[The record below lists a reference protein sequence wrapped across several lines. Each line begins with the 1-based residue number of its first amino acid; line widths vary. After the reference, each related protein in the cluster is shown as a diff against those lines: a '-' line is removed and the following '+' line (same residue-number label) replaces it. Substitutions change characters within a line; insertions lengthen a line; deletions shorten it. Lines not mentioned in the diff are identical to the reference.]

1 MQNAKSQSDHASRWL
16 RSALK
21 TAQELN
27 APNQCTQIPKSGTRM
42 PMLASFLE
50 KWEESL
56 GRGVSFECQAS
67 GFKFKNQLET

>member
-1 MQNAKSQSDHASRWL
+1 
-16 RSALK
+16 
-21 TAQELN
+21 
-27 APNQCTQIPKSGTRM
+27 M